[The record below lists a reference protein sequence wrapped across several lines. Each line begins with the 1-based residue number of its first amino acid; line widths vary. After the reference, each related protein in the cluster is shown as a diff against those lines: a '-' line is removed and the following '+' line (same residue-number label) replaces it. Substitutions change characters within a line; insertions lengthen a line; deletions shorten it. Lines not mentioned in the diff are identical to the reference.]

1 MPTFSR
7 TAHPPTGARAIGR
20 TNCTVLAPRPAW
32 QTHYY
37 RFFFFKGCGPHR
49 DLPSSPTRRSSDLA
63 RTAAVRL
70 GVAGQ
75 GQVYAGHVVPGVDG
89 TGGGDRRVDAPRH
102 RGEHSHDGPWSALR
116 LARPIPP
123 DRKSTRLN
131 SSHLVISYAAFCLK

>member
-1 MPTFSR
+1 MKQLT
-7 TAHPPTGARAIGR
+7 
-20 TNCTVLAPRPAW
+20 
-32 QTHYY
+32 YY
-37 RFFFFKGCGPHR
+37 RKIVYSLVQLPCYGFFSFFINTSVIPNIFFFFFKGCGPHR

-63 RTAAVRL
+63 RTAAVRR
-70 GVAGQ
+70 GVAGR
-75 GQVYAGHVVPGVDG
+75 GQVSAGPVVPGVDG